1 MSRSGSPKGES
12 ASAQREGSPVNLRL
26 LLVGLALALGSAGC
40 VVYDTPPPG
49 YAAVPGTSFDRSW
62 AAAVGALRDQ
72 GVTVTEENRDAGVVR
87 GRRGSINVVGN
98 VQRQADG
105 SVRVQF
111 DTTGATA
118 TDPQLIDRV
127 SQAYERRMGR

>member
-1 MSRSGSPKGES
+1 MN
-12 ASAQREGSPVNLRL
+12 ARL
-26 LLVGLALALGSAGC
+26 LCAGLLLAGSTVGC
-40 VVYDTPPPG
+40 VVYDVPPPG
-49 YAAVPGTSFDRSW
+49 YTVAPAASFDRSW
-62 AAAVGALRDQ
+62 AATVGALRDQ
-72 GVTVTEENRDAGVVR
+72 GVTVTEENREAGVVR

-98 VQRQADG
+98 VRTQADG

>member
-1 MSRSGSPKGES
+1 MN
-12 ASAQREGSPVNLRL
+12 VRL
-26 LLVGLALALGSAGC
+26 LLSGLVLAVFASGC

-49 YAAVPGTSFDRSW
+49 YTVVPGTSFDRSW
-62 AAAVGALRDQ
+62 GAAVGALRDQ
-72 GVTVTEENRDAGVVR
+72 GVTVTEENREAGVVR

-98 VQRQADG
+98 VRTQADG

-111 DTTGATA
+111 DTTGATQ
-118 TDPQLIDRV
+118 TDPTLIDRV